1 MDDHLR
7 IALPSKGSLGQ
18 TSLNFLYECGFIVKR
33 GSDRQYT
40 GTINGY
46 DIDVLFQRAEDIPQK
61 VWEGTTHLGITGRD
75 LVEEHKIENSNT
87 QILFPHL
94 GYGKASLVVAVPESW
109 IHVSSVY
116 DLADLVAKWQ
126 LTSQGKHLRIATK
139 FKALTERFL
148 HENNIYNYRL
158 VEVSGVLEVTPK
170 LNQADII
177 VDLTSSGVT
186 LKENHLKVVD
196 GGVLLKSEACL
207 IGNRSVFSNPCK
219 EIQLLLEQIIDK
231 IESHIRARDYVRVM
245 TNIECTDSE
254 GIEREIKNTLAEES
268 IHIETF
274 TLSQS
279 LSLSRAGGSLVNIN
293 LMVPSNDLYRVVQ
306 CLRQYN
312 AVEIASTKIDYLF
325 LNESKYYQ
333 QAHDKAQRQGSSH

>member
-1 MDDHLR
+1 MKERLK

-18 TSLNFLYECGFIVKR
+18 TSLDFLYDCGFIVKR
-33 GSDRQYT
+33 ENDRQYT
-40 GTINGY
+40 AIIEGY
-46 DIDVLFQRAEDIPQK
+46 AIDVLFQRAEDIPQK

-75 LVEEHKIENSNT
+75 LVEEHKAKNSST
-87 QILFPHL
+87 QILFPQL
-94 GYGKASLVVAVPESW
+94 GYGKANLVVAVPDSW

-139 FKALTERFL
+139 FKALTEQFL

-158 VEVSGVLEVTPK
+158 IEVSGVLEVTPK

-219 EIQLLLEQIIDK
+219 TIQSLVEQIIDK
-231 IESHIRARDYVRVM
+231 IESHIRAKDYVRVM
-245 TNIECTDSE
+245 TNIECTDPQQ
-254 GIEREIKNTLAEES
+254 IEREIKNTLAEES

-279 LSLSRAGGSLVNIN
+279 LSLSRAGDSLVNIN
-293 LMVPSNDLYRVVQ
+293 LIVPSHDLYRVVQ

-312 AVEIASTKIDYLF
+312 ALEIASTRIDYLF
-325 LNESKYYQ
+325 LNQSKYYQ
-333 QAHDKAQRQGSSH
+333 QAHDRTQKEKGSL

>member
-1 MDDHLR
+1 MKEHLR

-18 TSLNFLYECGFIVKR
+18 TSLDFLYGCGFIVKR

-40 GTINGY
+40 GTIQGY
-46 DIDVLFQRAEDIPQK
+46 DIEVLFQRAEDIPPK
-61 VWEGTTHLGITGRD
+61 VWDGTTHLGITGLD
-75 LVEEHKIENSNT
+75 LVEEHKIRNGST

-94 GYGKASLVVAVPESW
+94 GYGKANLVVAVPESW

-148 HENNIYNYRL
+148 HENNIYNYQL

-196 GGVLLKSEACL
+196 GGTLLKSEACL
-207 IGNRSVFSNPCK
+207 IGNRSIFSNPCK
-219 EIQLLLEQIIDK
+219 TIQPLVEQVIDK

-245 TNIECTDSE
+245 TNIECTDSQQ
-254 GIEREIKNTLAEES
+254 IEREIKNTLAKES
-268 IHIETF
+268 IQIETF

-279 LSLSRAGGSLVNIN
+279 LFPSRAGDSVVNIN
-293 LMVPSNDLYRVVQ
+293 LIVPTHDLYRVVQ

-312 AVEIASTKIDYLF
+312 ALEIASTKIDYLF
-325 LNESKYYQ
+325 LNQSRYYQ
-333 QAHDKAQRQGSSH
+333 QVYDRIQKEEDSL